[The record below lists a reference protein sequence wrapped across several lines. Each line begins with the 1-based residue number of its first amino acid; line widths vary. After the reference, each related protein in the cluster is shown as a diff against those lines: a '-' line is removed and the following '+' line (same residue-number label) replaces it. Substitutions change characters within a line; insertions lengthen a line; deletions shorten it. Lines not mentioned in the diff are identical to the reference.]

1 MTEQTPFT
9 SGHRLPRNYA
19 GELLTIDHGRGVR
32 LYDTAGKE
40 YLDMGAGIAVNALG
54 YGRDDLADIACEQMR
69 KLIHIS
75 NLYTTEPTVRLAHQ
89 LTEARIGNWD
99 PDFGAVHFGN
109 SGAEANEAA
118 MKYARA
124 YALRSRGPGHHKL
137 LSFHGAFH
145 GRTMGSLSLTYSP
158 SYREPFEPLVPGC
171 EYLPF
176 NDVEALEETLDDSF
190 AGVIVEV
197 VQGEGG
203 LNRMTEEFAA
213 ALNRLCRRHG
223 VVLIADEVQT
233 GLGRTGYLFASEAVG
248 LHPEIVSL
256 SKPLAGGLP
265 LSATIISN
273 RINEALKIGDH
284 GSTFGGGPVTTAV
297 ALRVWEIVADSA
309 FLADVR
315 HRASHLKRRLIEL
328 RQRFPFVG
336 APSGMGL
343 LRGLPIHATT
353 ERQSEV
359 LSAVIADAR
368 ERGLLVLR
376 SGANVIRI
384 APPLTITESEVDEG
398 CDKLGLTLEAMEQP
412 FKDVLQRSS
421 E

>member
-1 MTEQTPFT
+1 MTEQSPFT

-19 GELLTIDHGRGVR
+19 GELLTIDHGSGVR
-32 LYDTAGKE
+32 LYDTAGTE

-75 NLYTTEPTVRLAHQ
+75 NLYTTEPTVLLARR
-89 LTEARIGNWD
+89 LTEAQIGAWD

-124 YALRSRGPGHHKL
+124 YAQRSRGPGHHKL

-145 GRTMGSLSLTYSP
+145 GRTMGSLSLTHSP
-158 SYREPFEPLVPGC
+158 KYREPFEPLVPGC
-171 EYLPF
+171 EYIPF
-176 NDVEALEETLDDSF
+176 NDVAALEKTLDESF

-213 ALNRLCRRHG
+213 TLNRLCRKHG
-223 VVLIADEVQT
+223 VILIADEVQT
-233 GLGRTGYLFASEAVG
+233 GLGRTGYLFGSEAVD
-248 LHPEIVSL
+248 LHPDIVSL

-273 RINEALKIGDH
+273 RINESLKLGDH

-297 ALRVWEIVADSA
+297 ALRVWDIVADSA

-315 HRASHLKRRLIEL
+315 HSAAHLKQRLTELQRR
-328 RQRFPFVG
+328 FAFVG
-336 APSGMGL
+336 APRGMGL
-343 LRGLPIHATT
+343 LRGLPIHAET
-353 ERQSEV
+353 ERQGDV
-359 LSAVIADAR
+359 VAAVVAGAR

-384 APPLTITESEVDEG
+384 APPLIITEGEIDEG
-398 CDKLGLTLEAMEQP
+398 YEKLASTLEAVQAQ